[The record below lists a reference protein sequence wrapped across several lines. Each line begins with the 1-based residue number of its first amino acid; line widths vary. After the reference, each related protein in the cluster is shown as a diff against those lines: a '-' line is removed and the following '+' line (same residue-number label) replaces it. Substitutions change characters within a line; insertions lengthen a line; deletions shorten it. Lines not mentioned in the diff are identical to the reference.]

1 MRLFPRM
8 LGLGCGCLTTLTLG
22 LAWRIDHVGAEERLH
37 AANIYPDGVSAVVVL
52 GARVSPDGRPSD
64 TLRARV
70 EHAVRLF
77 PRSGAQVLVFSGG
90 VGTFG
95 ASEASVARELAIS
108 LGAPA
113 ALCLVEEDSH
123 STAENARY
131 TMDLLERHFGR
142 RRLGVIVVSDPYHL
156 LRAGMLFAQE
166 GAEVG
171 TSPVLDAPR
180 HRAWDSR
187 LGWTLREVP
196 ATLKDFALGAAR

>member
-1 MRLFPRM
+1 MRLLPRM

-22 LAWRIDHVGAEERLH
+22 LAWRIDRVGATEQLH
-37 AANIYPDGVSAVVVL
+37 AADLSPDGVSAVVVL

-64 TLRARV
+64 TLAARV

-77 PRSGAQVLVFSGG
+77 PRSGAQLLVFSGG

-95 ASEASVARELAIS
+95 ASEGSVARDLAVS
-108 LGAPA
+108 LGAPPER
-113 ALCLVEEDSH
+113 CLVEEDSH
-123 STAENARY
+123 STRENARF
-131 TMDLLERHFGR
+131 TMDLLERRFGR

-156 LRAGMLFAQE
+156 LRAGLLFARE

-180 HRAWDSR
+180 HRDTSER
-187 LGWTLREVP
+187 LAWTLREVP
-196 ATLKDFALGAAR
+196 ATLKDFAASALP

>member
-22 LAWRIDHVGAEERLH
+22 LAWRVDHVGATDHLEGAH
-37 AANIYPDGVSAVVVL
+37 AWPDGPVALVVL
-52 GARVSPDGRPSD
+52 GARVDPDGRPSE

-77 PRSGAQVLVFSGG
+77 PRSGAEVLVFSGG

-95 ASEASVARELAIS
+95 ASEASVARDLAIS

-131 TMDLLERHFGR
+131 TMDLLERQFGR

-156 LRAGMLFAQE
+156 LRAAMLFSRE

-187 LGWTLREVP
+187 LAWTLREVP
-196 ATLKDFALGAAR
+196 ATLKDFAAGAVP